1 MGVASRPPQDHVE
14 LIGQGPFGFRVV
26 QVEPRH
32 QAVPRLGVRNRVE
45 DRVAGEQRISR
56 KIHLRDQPCDEGGA
70 EEREVNVRR
79 PPGVGVVAPRIR
91 GGLDGHEP
99 IPPVRVGGA
108 PAAAAE
114 VGVERGRVVV
124 DLVAVPSGR
133 VGLPDL
139 HERVRQRPAVGVHD
153 PAEDDDPLS
162 QRLPVMLPGQIVV
175 HGSDLL
181 MPVHGAGDLRQRMGQ
196 RYQRTLGRPQRRGAV
211 LRMEVGR
218 LLHGFIA
225 FVSGVL
231 VHAVV
236 VPS

>member
-1 MGVASRPPQDHVE
+1 MGVASLPPQDHVE
-14 LIGQGPFGFRVV
+14 LIGQSPFRFRIFKV
-26 QVEPRH
+26 QSGYQPFPR
-32 QAVPRLGVRNRVE
+32 PFVRNRVE

-91 GGLDGHEP
+91 GGLDGDEP
-99 IPPVRVGGA
+99 IPPGRVGGA
-108 PAAAAE
+108 PASAAE
-114 VGVERGRVVV
+114 VGIERGRVVV
-124 DLVAVPSGR
+124 DVVAVASGR

-181 MPVHGAGDLRQRMGQ
+181 MPVHRAGDLRQRVGQ
-196 RYQRTLGRPQRRGAV
+196 RQQRARGRPQHRRAI

-218 LLHGFIA
+218 LLHGLVA

-231 VHAVV
+231 VHGVV